1 MSQAY
6 DLYKEDESGK
16 RIFVETVI
24 GLDQVEERLM
34 KLAALKPGKYLVWN
48 PAELCF
54 VDLPKKSRLVA
65 R

>member
-34 KLAALKPGKYLVWN
+34 TLAASKPGKYSVWN
-48 PAELCF
+48 PAELRF
-54 VDLPKKSRLVA
+54 VDLPKKARLVA